1 MVDPIGCNDC
11 GAVMS
16 STVRIPW
23 QREFDNEYKWNEV
36 CAWTIERFGLP
47 GDRFQTSANVNYM
60 DFVFKSNKDALIMAL
75 QWNARIVPN
84 EDLTVETVA
93 RFL

>member
-1 MVDPIGCNDC
+1 MT
-11 GAVMS
+11 

-23 QREFDNEYKWNEV
+23 TRDSDNVYRWNEV
-36 CAWTIERFGLP
+36 CAWAIEYFGLP
-47 GDRFQTSANVNYM
+47 GNRFEAHANVDHM
-60 DFVFKSNKDALIMAL
+60 DYVFKSNKDALIMAL
-75 QWNARIVPN
+75 QWNAQIVPN